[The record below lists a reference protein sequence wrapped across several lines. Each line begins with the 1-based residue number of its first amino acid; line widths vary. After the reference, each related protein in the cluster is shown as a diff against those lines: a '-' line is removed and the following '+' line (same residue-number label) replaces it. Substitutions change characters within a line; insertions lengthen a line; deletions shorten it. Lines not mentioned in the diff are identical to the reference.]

1 MFRRSLV
8 FSGFLA
14 WTLISAMVFML
25 VFTVSPQSGIV
36 QGSAIN
42 DDPATVID
50 LFLGKEILDMH
61 GIDAT
66 QPIGLG

>member
-14 WTLISAMVFML
+14 RTLISATVFMS
-25 VFTVSPQSGIV
+25 VFTVSPLSGIV
-36 QGSAIN
+36 HGSAVN
-42 DDPATVID
+42 DDSATVID
-50 LFLGKEILDMH
+50 RFLGKEGLEMP

>member
-25 VFTVSPQSGIV
+25 VFTVSPLSGIV

-42 DDPATVID
+42 DDSDTVID
-50 LFLGKEILDMH
+50 RSLGKEILEML

>member
-1 MFRRSLV
+1 
-8 FSGFLA
+8 
-14 WTLISAMVFML
+14 MVFML
-25 VFTVSPQSGIV
+25 VFTVSPLSGIV

-42 DDPATVID
+42 DDSATVID
-50 LFLGKEILDMH
+50 RFLGKEILEMH

>member
-25 VFTVSPQSGIV
+25 VFTVSSPGGIV
-36 QGSAIN
+36 HGSAVN
-42 DDPATVID
+42 DDSATVID
-50 LFLGKEILDMH
+50 RSLGKEILEMH